1 MSTKTIKVY
10 ENLLREMRVAGVS
23 VSDLGA
29 AVGWSHA
36 ETCDFFR
43 FEREMSMAQ
52 AFKVQAL
59 FEKRPPIAYLF
70 RVTER
75 QAGKDAKGKR
85 IRINGRDLEGCL
97 LFWDPEIKK
106 PTKDRE
112 AGKLHNVRRVSRPAD
127 LHKLAE
133 KQPEGLLLEGMNLTY
148 FSETVRI
155 QPSDLR
161 FDEQGNAEIWIAEG
175 GEAVEKA
182 MQDAKRIYDE
192 VDQYIRDN
200 PPLCSAPA
208 ENGLSYKNLRWAI
221 RESGYGTQQL
231 FEEIGLTWEQA
242 KAFFNQ
248 EFELTQKQKL
258 RIRNLIAPMKP
269 IGWLFD
275 AKGSRQQ
282 DAGRVI
288 RVDFKNGRLVRV

>member
-1 MSTKTIKVY
+1 MRTIRIY
-10 ENLLREMRVAGVS
+10 ENLLREMRGAGVS

-43 FEREMSMAQ
+43 FERGMSMAQ

-75 QAGKDAKGKR
+75 QTRKGAKRKQ
-85 IRINGRDLEGCL
+85 IRINGLELEGCL

-106 PTKDRE
+106 PTKDRDT
-112 AGKLHNVRRVSRPAD
+112 GKLHNVRRVSRPAE

-133 KQPEGLLLEGMNLTY
+133 RKPEGLLLEGMNLTY
-148 FSETVRI
+148 FSEPVRI
-155 QPSDLR
+155 PPSSLR
-161 FDEQGNAEIWIAEG
+161 FDEQGNAEIRIAEG
-175 GEAVEKA
+175 VEAVEKA
-182 MQDAKRIYDE
+182 MQDAQRIYDE

-200 PPLCSAPA
+200 PPLCSAPV
-208 ENGLSYKNLRWAI
+208 ENDLSYKNLRWAI

-242 KAFFNQ
+242 KAFFDH
-248 EFELTQKQKL
+248 EFELTQNQKL

-275 AKGSRQQ
+275 TKGSRQH

-288 RVDFKNGRLVRV
+288 RVDFQNGHLVRVE